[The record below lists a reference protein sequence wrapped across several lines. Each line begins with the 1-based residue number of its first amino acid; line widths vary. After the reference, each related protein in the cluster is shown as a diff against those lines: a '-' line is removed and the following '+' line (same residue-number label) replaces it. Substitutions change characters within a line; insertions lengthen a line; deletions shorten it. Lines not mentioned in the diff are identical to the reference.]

1 MSSQL
6 LTSLGRLFTT
16 FLKGRGFTI
25 GVRDIMCVNQVRVV
39 VHADRQSILPDFS
52 SVCLLSGYGFLSVQ
66 TWSAPAV
73 RCMIP
78 SMKSTLKAELNPLII

>member
-25 GVRDIMCVNQVRVV
+25 GVRDIMCVNKVRVML
-39 VHADRQSILPDFS
+39 HADLSMHFFQLFCCQGLDF
-52 SVCLLSGYGFLSVQ
+52 
-66 TWSAPAV
+66 
-73 RCMIP
+73 
-78 SMKSTLKAELNPLII
+78 

>member
-25 GVRDIMCVNQVRVV
+25 GVRDIMCVNQVSVV
-39 VHADRQSILPDFS
+39 LHADRHGIVPDFS
-52 SVCLLSGYGFLSVQ
+52 SVCLVSG
-66 TWSAPAV
+66 P
-73 RCMIP
+73 
-78 SMKSTLKAELNPLII
+78 PLQFVV